1 MTIKRLMMTLL
12 LSCAVAGCS
21 LLQTANSL
29 PTPETP
35 DCPVMRPVTF
45 EIYEP
50 GVKIN
55 ELPERVYGL
64 SEEEVKR
71 LLHYLLDLEH
81 AAGCDL

>member
-1 MTIKRLMMTLL
+1 MNIARLTMTLMVTSVL
-12 LSCAVAGCS
+12 AGCS
-21 LLQTANSL
+21 LMQTAKTL
-29 PTPETP
+29 PTAP

-55 ELPERVYGL
+55 ELRERVYGL

-71 LLHYLLDLEH
+71 LLHYMLDLEH
-81 AAGCDL
+81 AAGCNL